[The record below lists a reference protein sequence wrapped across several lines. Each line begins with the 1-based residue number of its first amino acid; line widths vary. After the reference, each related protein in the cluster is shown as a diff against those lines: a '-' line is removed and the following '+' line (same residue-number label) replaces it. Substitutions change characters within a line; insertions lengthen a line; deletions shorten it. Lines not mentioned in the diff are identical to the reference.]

1 MLCNRSRTVV
11 KRADPVM
18 GYAGYV
24 VYDGYAG
31 YVEYVGYAP
40 LMNWHFLAGRRRA
53 VVDDSST
60 VYDVDALRLD

>member
-24 VYDGYAG
+24 VYAGYAG

-40 LMNWHFLAGRRRA
+40 LMNWHSWPAGEGQ
-53 VVDDSST
+53 SSMIHPLSMT
-60 VYDVDALRLD
+60 SMH